1 MPQHI
6 KLRLARV
13 ALAIVLMLTVGTV
26 GFTTI
31 ANYPLFDAF
40 YMSLMTI
47 TTVGYAEIHPLGHT
61 GRIFNSFFIFFG
73 VSIMFLAVG
82 ATTQT
87 IVELELS
94 QYFVKRRVRRMI
106 EKLDNHY
113 IICGFGRV
121 GRGAANEL
129 QRAGV
134 PFLVIDNHDDKVE
147 RAMKSGMLAV
157 LGDASRDENL
167 RDLGISRA
175 KGLIAALSTDAD
187 NLFLILS
194 ARGLN
199 ANLIISARV
208 SEEGSETK
216 FRRAGADSVFAPYD
230 ITGTRLAQA
239 ILRPHVATFLD
250 FATMGVGINVSIE
263 QVRVAEDCECVSKS
277 LGQIQLRRQVGVIV
291 LAIRKAEGTMLFN
304 PDADAEIAAG
314 DFLIAMGD
322 ASQLRKLEKL
332 LAEARS

>member
-1 MPQHI
+1 
-6 KLRLARV
+6 
-13 ALAIVLMLTVGTV
+13 V
-26 GFTTI
+26 GFVTI
-31 ANYPLFDAF
+31 AGYPLFDAF

-47 TTVGYAEIHPLGHT
+47 TTVGYAEIHPLGHA
-61 GRIFNSFFIFFG
+61 GRVFNSFLIFFG
-73 VSIMFLAVG
+73 VSTMFLAVG

-87 IVELELS
+87 IIELELN

-106 EKLDNHY
+106 EKLDDHY

-129 QRAGV
+129 QRARV
-134 PFLVIDNHDDKVE
+134 PFIIIDNHDDKVE
-147 RAMKSGMLAV
+147 RAMKSEMLAV

-167 RDLGISRA
+167 RDLGIARA
-175 KGLIAALSTDAD
+175 KGLIAALSSDAD

-194 ARGLN
+194 AKGLN
-199 ANLIISARV
+199 PKLVISARV
-208 SEEGSETK
+208 SEEGSEQK
-216 FRRAGADSVFAPYD
+216 FKRAGADSVFAPYD

-250 FATMGVGINVSIE
+250 FATMDTGLNVSIE
-263 QVRVAEDCECVSKS
+263 QVRVGEKSEFVSKS

-291 LAIRKAEGTMLFN
+291 LAIRKAHGTMLFN

-314 DFLIAMGD
+314 DYLIAMGD
-322 ASQLRKLEKL
+322 SAQLRRLEEL
-332 LAEARS
+332 LSEGRS

>member
-1 MPQHI
+1 MQHI
-6 KLRLARV
+6 KLRLLRV
-13 ALAIVLMLTVGTV
+13 LFAILVVLTVGTTGYV
-26 GFTTI
+26 LI
-31 ANYPLFDAF
+31 ADYPLFDAF
-40 YMSLMTI
+40 YMALMTI
-47 TTVGYAEIHPLGHT
+47 TTVGYAEIHPLGHA
-61 GRIFNSFFIFFG
+61 GRIFNSFVIFFG
-73 VSIMFLAVG
+73 VVTMFLAVG

-87 IVELELS
+87 IIELELN

-106 EKLDNHY
+106 DKLDNHF

-134 PFLVIDNHDDKVE
+134 PFIVIDNHDDKVE

-167 RDLGISRA
+167 RDLGISQA
-175 KGLIAALSTDAD
+175 NGLIAALSSDAD

-194 ARGLN
+194 AKGLN
-199 ANLIISARV
+199 PKLIISARV
-208 SEEGSETK
+208 SEEGSEQK

-250 FATMGVGINVSIE
+250 FTTMGMGLNVSIE
-263 QVRVAEDCECVSKS
+263 QVRVSPGSECVSKS

-291 LAIRKAEGTMLFN
+291 LAIRKADGKMLFN

-322 ASQLRKLEKL
+322 AAQLRQLEEL
-332 LAEARS
+332 LAEAR

>member
-1 MPQHI
+1 MQHI
-6 KLRLARV
+6 KVRLLRVL
-13 ALAIVLMLTVGTV
+13 LAIAVVLALGTV

-31 ANYPLFDAF
+31 ADYPLFDAF
-40 YMSLMTI
+40 YMTLMTI
-47 TTVGYAEIHPLGHT
+47 TTVGYAEIHPLARA
-61 GRIFNSFFIFFG
+61 GRVFNSFLIFFG
-73 VSIMFLAVG
+73 VSTMFLAVG

-87 IVELELS
+87 IIELELS

-106 EKLDNHY
+106 DKLDDHF
-113 IICGFGRV
+113 IVCGFGRV

-134 PFLVIDNHDDKVE
+134 SFIVIDNHDDKVD

-167 RDLGISRA
+167 RDLGISRS
-175 KGLIAALSTDAD
+175 KGLIAALSSDAD

-194 ARGLN
+194 AKGLN
-199 ANLIISARV
+199 PKLIISARV
-208 SEEGSETK
+208 SEEGSEQK

-230 ITGTRLAQA
+230 ITGSRLAQA

-250 FATMGVGINVSIE
+250 FTTMGMGLNVSIE
-263 QVRVAEDCECVSKS
+263 QVRVSDGSECVSKS
-277 LGQIQLRRQVGVIV
+277 LGEIQLRRQVGVIV
-291 LAIRKAEGTMLFN
+291 LAIRKAGGTMLFN
-304 PDADAEIAAG
+304 PDADATIAAG

-322 ASQLRKLEKL
+322 AAQLRQLEGM
-332 LAEARS
+332 LAETRR

>member
-1 MPQHI
+1 MQHI
-6 KLRLARV
+6 KVRLLRVL
-13 ALAIVLMLTVGTV
+13 LAIAVVLALGTA
-26 GFTTI
+26 GFATI
-31 ANYPLFDAF
+31 ADYPLFDAF
-40 YMSLMTI
+40 YMTLMTM
-47 TTVGYAEIHPLGHT
+47 TTVGYAEIHPLGYA
-61 GRIFNSFFIFFG
+61 GRVFNSFVIFFG
-73 VSIMFLAVG
+73 VSTMFLAVG

-87 IVELELS
+87 IIELELS

-106 EKLDNHY
+106 DKLDDHF

-134 PFLVIDNHDDKVE
+134 PFIVIDNHDDKVE

-175 KGLIAALSTDAD
+175 KGLIAALSSDAD

-194 ARGLN
+194 AKGLN
-199 ANLIISARV
+199 PKLIISARV
-208 SEEGSETK
+208 SEEGSEQK

-250 FATMGVGINVSIE
+250 FTTMGMGLNVSIE
-263 QVRVAEDCECVSKS
+263 QVRVSEGSECVAKS
-277 LGQIQLRRQVGVIV
+277 LGEIQLRRQVGVIV
-291 LAIRKAEGTMLFN
+291 LAIRKAGGTMLFN

-322 ASQLRKLEKL
+322 AAQLRQLEGM
-332 LAEARS
+332 LAEARR

>member
-1 MPQHI
+1 MQHI
-6 KLRLARV
+6 KVRLLRVL
-13 ALAIVLMLTVGTV
+13 LAIAVVLAVGTA
-26 GFTTI
+26 GFATI
-31 ANYPLFDAF
+31 ADYPLFDAF
-40 YMSLMTI
+40 YMTLMTI
-47 TTVGYAEIHPLGHT
+47 TTVGYAEIHPLGHA
-61 GRIFNSFFIFFG
+61 GRVFNSFLIFFG
-73 VSIMFLAVG
+73 VSTMFLAVG

-87 IVELELS
+87 IIELELS
-94 QYFVKRRVRRMI
+94 QYFLKRRVRRMI
-106 EKLDNHY
+106 DKLDDHF

-121 GRGAANEL
+121 GLGAANEL

-134 PFLVIDNHDDKVE
+134 PFIVIDNHDDKVE

-175 KGLIAALSTDAD
+175 KGLIAALSSDAD

-194 ARGLN
+194 AKGLN
-199 ANLIISARV
+199 PELIISARV
-208 SEEGSETK
+208 SEEGSEQK

-250 FATMGVGINVSIE
+250 FTTMGMGLNVSIE
-263 QVRVAEDCECVSKS
+263 QVRVSEGSEYVSKS
-277 LGQIQLRRQVGVIV
+277 LGEIQLRRQVGVIV
-291 LAIRKAEGTMLFN
+291 LAIRKAGGTMLFN

-322 ASQLRKLEKL
+322 PAQLRQLERL
-332 LAEARS
+332 LAEGR

>member
-1 MPQHI
+1 MQHI
-6 KLRLARV
+6 KVRLLRVL
-13 ALAIVLMLTVGTV
+13 LAIAVVLALGTA
-26 GFTTI
+26 GFATI
-31 ANYPLFDAF
+31 ADYPLFDAF
-40 YMSLMTI
+40 YMTLMTM
-47 TTVGYAEIHPLGHT
+47 TTVGYAEIHPLGYA
-61 GRIFNSFFIFFG
+61 GRVFNSFVIFFG
-73 VSIMFLAVG
+73 VSTMFLAVG

-87 IVELELS
+87 IIELELS

-106 EKLDNHY
+106 DKLDDHF

-134 PFLVIDNHDDKVE
+134 PFIVIDNHDDKVE

-175 KGLIAALSTDAD
+175 KGLIAALSSDAD

-194 ARGLN
+194 AKGLN
-199 ANLIISARV
+199 PELIISARV
-208 SEEGSETK
+208 SEEGSEQK

-250 FATMGVGINVSIE
+250 FTTMGMGLNVSIE
-263 QVRVAEDCECVSKS
+263 QVRVSERSECISKS

-291 LAIRKAEGTMLFN
+291 LAIRKAGGTMLFN

-322 ASQLRKLEKL
+322 AAQLRRLEEL
-332 LAEARS
+332 LAEAR

>member
-1 MPQHI
+1 MQHI
-6 KLRLARV
+6 KVRLLRVL
-13 ALAIVLMLTVGTV
+13 LAIAVVLALGTV

-31 ANYPLFDAF
+31 ADYPLFDAF
-40 YMSLMTI
+40 YMTLMTI
-47 TTVGYAEIHPLGHT
+47 TTVGYAEIHPLARA
-61 GRIFNSFFIFFG
+61 GRVFNSFLIFFG
-73 VSIMFLAVG
+73 VSTMFLAVG

-87 IVELELS
+87 IIELELS

-106 EKLDNHY
+106 DKLDDHF
-113 IICGFGRV
+113 IVCGFGRV

-134 PFLVIDNHDDKVE
+134 SFIVIDNHDDKVD

-167 RDLGISRA
+167 RDLGISRS
-175 KGLIAALSTDAD
+175 KGLIAALSSDAD

-194 ARGLN
+194 AKGLN
-199 ANLIISARV
+199 PKLIISARV
-208 SEEGSETK
+208 SEEGSEQK

-230 ITGTRLAQA
+230 ITGSRLAQA

-250 FATMGVGINVSIE
+250 FTTMGMGLNVSIE
-263 QVRVAEDCECVSKS
+263 QVRVSEGSECVSKS
-277 LGQIQLRRQVGVIV
+277 LGEIQLRRQVGVIV
-291 LAIRKAEGTMLFN
+291 LAIRKAGGTMLFN
-304 PDADAEIAAG
+304 PDADATIAAG

-322 ASQLRKLEKL
+322 AAQLRQLEGM
-332 LAEARS
+332 LAETRR

>member
-1 MPQHI
+1 MQHI
-6 KLRLARV
+6 KARLLRVL
-13 ALAIVLMLTVGTV
+13 LAIAVVLALGTV
-26 GFTTI
+26 GFVAI
-31 ANYPLFDAF
+31 ADYPVFDAF
-40 YMSLMTI
+40 YMTLMTI
-47 TTVGYAEIHPLGHT
+47 TTVGYAEIHPLARA
-61 GRIFNSFFIFFG
+61 GRVFNSFVIFFG

-87 IVELELS
+87 IIELELS
-94 QYFVKRRVRRMI
+94 QYFLKRRVRRMI
-106 EKLDNHY
+106 DKLDDHF

-134 PFLVIDNHDDKVE
+134 PFIVIDNHDDMVE

-175 KGLIAALSTDAD
+175 KGLIAALATDAD

-194 ARGLN
+194 AKGLN
-199 ANLIISARV
+199 PRLIISARV
-208 SEEGSETK
+208 SEEGSEQK

-250 FATMGVGINVSIE
+250 FTTMGMGLNVSIE
-263 QVRVAEDCECVSKS
+263 QVRVSEGSECVAKS
-277 LGQIQLRRQVGVIV
+277 LGEIQLRRQVGVIV
-291 LAIRKAEGTMLFN
+291 LAIRKAGGTMLFN
-304 PDADAEIAAG
+304 PDADAEIVAG

-322 ASQLRKLEKL
+322 AAQLRQLEGM
-332 LAEARS
+332 LAEAR

>member
-1 MPQHI
+1 MQHI
-6 KLRLARV
+6 KVRLLRVL
-13 ALAIVLMLTVGTV
+13 LAIAVVLALGTA
-26 GFTTI
+26 GFATI
-31 ANYPLFDAF
+31 ADYPLFDAF
-40 YMSLMTI
+40 YMTLMTM
-47 TTVGYAEIHPLGHT
+47 TTVGYAEIHPLGYA
-61 GRIFNSFFIFFG
+61 GRVFNSFVIFFG
-73 VSIMFLAVG
+73 VSTMFLAVG

-87 IVELELS
+87 IIELELS

-106 EKLDNHY
+106 DKLDDHF

-134 PFLVIDNHDDKVE
+134 PFIVIDNQDDKVE

-175 KGLIAALSTDAD
+175 KGLIAALSSDAD

-194 ARGLN
+194 AKGLN
-199 ANLIISARV
+199 PELIISARV
-208 SEEGSETK
+208 SEEGSEQK

-250 FATMGVGINVSIE
+250 FTTMGMGLNVSIE
-263 QVRVAEDCECVSKS
+263 QVRVSERSECISKS

-291 LAIRKAEGTMLFN
+291 LAIRKAGGTMLFN

-322 ASQLRKLEKL
+322 AAQLRRLEEL
-332 LAEARS
+332 LAEAR

>member
-1 MPQHI
+1 MQHI
-6 KLRLARV
+6 RVRLLRVL
-13 ALAIVLMLTVGTV
+13 LAIAVVLALGTV
-26 GFTTI
+26 GFATI
-31 ANYPLFDAF
+31 ADYPLFDAF
-40 YMSLMTI
+40 YMTLMTI
-47 TTVGYAEIHPLGHT
+47 TTVGYAEIHPLARA
-61 GRIFNSFFIFFG
+61 GRVFNSFVIFFG
-73 VSIMFLAVG
+73 VSTMFLAVG

-87 IVELELS
+87 IIELELS

-106 EKLDNHY
+106 DKLDDHF

-134 PFLVIDNHDDKVE
+134 PFIVIDNHDDKVE

-175 KGLIAALSTDAD
+175 KGLIAALSSDAD

-194 ARGLN
+194 AKGLN
-199 ANLIISARV
+199 PKLIISARV
-208 SEEGSETK
+208 SEEGSEQK

-250 FATMGVGINVSIE
+250 FTTMGMGLNISIE
-263 QVRVAEDCECVSKS
+263 QVRVSEGSECVAKS
-277 LGQIQLRRQVGVIV
+277 LGEIQLRRRVGVIV
-291 LAIRKAEGTMLFN
+291 LAIRKAGGTMLFN

-322 ASQLRKLEKL
+322 AAQLRQLEDM
-332 LAEARS
+332 LAEARR

>member
-1 MPQHI
+1 MQHI
-6 KLRLARV
+6 KLRLLRV
-13 ALAIVLMLTVGTV
+13 FLAIAVVLAAGTV

-31 ANYPLFDAF
+31 ADYPVFDAF
-40 YMSLMTI
+40 YMTLMTI
-47 TTVGYAEIHPLGHT
+47 TTVGYAEIHPLT
-61 GRIFNSFFIFFG
+61 RAGRVFNSFVIFVG
-73 VSIMFLAVG
+73 VSTMFLAVG

-87 IVELELS
+87 IIELELS
-94 QYFVKRRVRRMI
+94 QYFLKRRVRRMI
-106 EKLDNHY
+106 DKLDDHF

-134 PFLVIDNHDDKVE
+134 PFIVIDNHDDKVE

-175 KGLIAALSTDAD
+175 KGLIAALSSDAD

-194 ARGLN
+194 AKGLN
-199 ANLIISARV
+199 PELIISARV
-208 SEEGSETK
+208 SEEGSEQK

-250 FATMGVGINVSIE
+250 FTTMGMGLNVSIE
-263 QVRVAEDCECVSKS
+263 QVRVSERSECISKS

-291 LAIRKAEGTMLFN
+291 LAIRKAGGTMLFN

-322 ASQLRKLEKL
+322 AAQLRRLEEL
-332 LAEARS
+332 LAEAR

>member
-1 MPQHI
+1 MPPHI
-6 KLRLARV
+6 RLRLLRV
-13 ALAIVLMLTVGTV
+13 LSGIGGVLAMATL
-26 GFTTI
+26 GFVVI
-31 ANYPLFDAF
+31 ADYPVFDAF
-40 YMSLMTI
+40 YMALMTI
-47 TTVGYAEIHPLGHT
+47 TTVGYSEIHPLGHA
-61 GRIFNSFFIFFG
+61 GRVFNSFVIFFG
-73 VSIMFLAVG
+73 VVTMFLAVG

-87 IVELELS
+87 IIELELS

-106 EKLDNHY
+106 DKLDDHF

-134 PFLVIDNHDDKVE
+134 KFIVIDNQDDKVE
-147 RAMKSGMLAV
+147 RAMHSGMLAT

-175 KGLIAALSTDAD
+175 KGLIAALSSDAD

-194 ARGLN
+194 AKGLN
-199 ANLIISARV
+199 PALIISARV
-208 SEEGSETK
+208 SEEGSEQK

-250 FATMGVGINVSIE
+250 FTTMGMGLNVSIE
-263 QVRVAEDCECVSKS
+263 QVRVSEGSECVSKS

-322 ASQLRKLEKL
+322 AAQLRRLENL
-332 LAEARS
+332 LEAGR

>member
-1 MPQHI
+1 MQHI
-6 KLRLARV
+6 KLRLLRV
-13 ALAIVLMLTVGTV
+13 FLAIAVVLAAGTV

-31 ANYPLFDAF
+31 ADYPVFDAF
-40 YMSLMTI
+40 YMTLMTI
-47 TTVGYAEIHPLGHT
+47 TTVGYAEIHPLT
-61 GRIFNSFFIFFG
+61 RAGRVFNSFVIFFG
-73 VSIMFLAVG
+73 VSTMFLAVG

-87 IVELELS
+87 IIELELS
-94 QYFVKRRVRRMI
+94 QYFLKRRVRRMI
-106 EKLDNHY
+106 DKLDDHF

-129 QRAGV
+129 KRAGV
-134 PFLVIDNHDDKVE
+134 LFIVIDNHEDKVE
-147 RAMKSGMLAV
+147 RAMKAGMLAV

-194 ARGLN
+194 AKGLN
-199 ANLIISARV
+199 SNLIISARV
-208 SEEGSETK
+208 SEEGSEQK

-239 ILRPHVATFLD
+239 ILRPHVSTFLD
-250 FATMGVGINVSIE
+250 FTTMGLGLNVSIE
-263 QVRVAEDCECVSKS
+263 QVRVSEGSECVSKS
-277 LGQIQLRRQVGVIV
+277 LGEIQLRRQVGVIV
-291 LAIRKAEGTMLFN
+291 LAILKAGGTMLFN
-304 PDADAEIAAG
+304 PDADAQIAAG

-322 ASQLRKLEKL
+322 AAQLRHLEQM
-332 LAEARS
+332 LAEVH

>member
-1 MPQHI
+1 MQHI
-6 KLRLARV
+6 KLRLLRV
-13 ALAIVLMLTVGTV
+13 FLAIAVVLAAGTV

-31 ANYPLFDAF
+31 ADYPVFDAF
-40 YMSLMTI
+40 YMTLMTI
-47 TTVGYAEIHPLGHT
+47 TTVGYAEIHPLTHA
-61 GRIFNSFFIFFG
+61 GRVFNSFVIFFG
-73 VSIMFLAVG
+73 VSTMFLAVG

-87 IVELELS
+87 IIELELS
-94 QYFVKRRVRRMI
+94 QYFLKRRVRRMI
-106 EKLDNHY
+106 DKLDDHF

-129 QRAGV
+129 KRAGV
-134 PFLVIDNHDDKVE
+134 LFIVIDNHEDKVE
-147 RAMKSGMLAV
+147 RAMKAGMLAV

-194 ARGLN
+194 AKGLN
-199 ANLIISARV
+199 SNLIISARV
-208 SEEGSETK
+208 SEEGSEQK

-239 ILRPHVATFLD
+239 ILRPHVSTFLD
-250 FATMGVGINVSIE
+250 FTTMGLGLNVSIE
-263 QVRVAEDCECVSKS
+263 QVRVSEGSECVSKS
-277 LGQIQLRRQVGVIV
+277 LGEIQLRRQVGVIV
-291 LAIRKAEGTMLFN
+291 LAILKAGGTMLFN
-304 PDADAEIAAG
+304 PDADAQIAAG

-322 ASQLRKLEKL
+322 AAQLRHLEQM
-332 LAEARS
+332 LAEVH

>member
-1 MPQHI
+1 MQHI
-6 KLRLARV
+6 KLRLLRV
-13 ALAIVLMLTVGTV
+13 LFAIAVVLTVGTTGYV
-26 GFTTI
+26 LI
-31 ANYPLFDAF
+31 ADYPLFDAF
-40 YMSLMTI
+40 YMALMTI
-47 TTVGYAEIHPLGHT
+47 TTVGYAEIHPLGHA
-61 GRIFNSFFIFFG
+61 GRIFNSFVIFFG
-73 VSIMFLAVG
+73 VVTMFLAVG

-87 IVELELS
+87 IIELELN

-106 EKLDNHY
+106 DKLDNHF

-134 PFLVIDNHDDKVE
+134 PFIVIDNHDDKVE

-167 RDLGISRA
+167 RDLGISQA
-175 KGLIAALSTDAD
+175 NGLIAALSSDAD

-194 ARGLN
+194 AKGLN
-199 ANLIISARV
+199 PKLIISARV
-208 SEEGSETK
+208 SEEGSEQK

-250 FATMGVGINVSIE
+250 FTTMGMGLNVSIE
-263 QVRVAEDCECVSKS
+263 QVRVSPGSECVSKS

-291 LAIRKAEGTMLFN
+291 LAIRKADGKMLFN

-322 ASQLRKLEKL
+322 AAQLRQLEEL
-332 LAEARS
+332 LAEAR

>member
-1 MPQHI
+1 MQHI
-6 KLRLARV
+6 KVRLLRVL
-13 ALAIVLMLTVGTV
+13 LAIAVVLALGTV

-31 ANYPLFDAF
+31 ADYPLFDAF
-40 YMSLMTI
+40 YMTLMTI
-47 TTVGYAEIHPLGHT
+47 TTVGYAEIHPLARA
-61 GRIFNSFFIFFG
+61 GRVFNSFLIFFG
-73 VSIMFLAVG
+73 VSTMFLAVG

-87 IVELELS
+87 IIELELS

-106 EKLDNHY
+106 DKLDDHF
-113 IICGFGRV
+113 IVCGFGRV

-134 PFLVIDNHDDKVE
+134 SFIVIDNHDDKVD

-167 RDLGISRA
+167 RDLGISRS
-175 KGLIAALSTDAD
+175 KGLIAALSSDAD

-194 ARGLN
+194 AKGLN
-199 ANLIISARV
+199 PKLIISARV
-208 SEEGSETK
+208 SEEGSEQK

-230 ITGTRLAQA
+230 ITGSRLAQA

-250 FATMGVGINVSIE
+250 FTTMGRGLNVSIE
-263 QVRVAEDCECVSKS
+263 QVRVSDGSECVSKS
-277 LGQIQLRRQVGVIV
+277 LGEIQLRRQVGVIV
-291 LAIRKAEGTMLFN
+291 LAIRKAGGTMLFN
-304 PDADAEIAAG
+304 PDADATIAAG

-322 ASQLRKLEKL
+322 AAQLRQLEGM
-332 LAEARS
+332 LAEARR

>member
-1 MPQHI
+1 MQHI
-6 KLRLARV
+6 KLRLLRV
-13 ALAIVLMLTVGTV
+13 LFAIVVVLTVGTTGYV
-26 GFTTI
+26 LI
-31 ANYPLFDAF
+31 ADYPLFDAF
-40 YMSLMTI
+40 YMALMTI
-47 TTVGYAEIHPLGHT
+47 TTVGYAEIHPLGHA
-61 GRIFNSFFIFFG
+61 GRIFNSFVIFFG
-73 VSIMFLAVG
+73 VVTMFLAVG

-87 IVELELS
+87 IIELELN

-106 EKLDNHY
+106 DKLDNHF

-134 PFLVIDNHDDKVE
+134 PFIVIDNHDDKVE

-167 RDLGISRA
+167 RDLGISQA
-175 KGLIAALSTDAD
+175 NGLIAALSSDAD

-194 ARGLN
+194 AKGLN
-199 ANLIISARV
+199 PKLIISARV
-208 SEEGSETK
+208 SEEGSEQK

-250 FATMGVGINVSIE
+250 FTTMGMGLNVSIE
-263 QVRVAEDCECVSKS
+263 QVRVSPGSECVSKS

-291 LAIRKAEGTMLFN
+291 LAIRKADGKMLFN
-304 PDADAEIAAG
+304 PDADAEISAG

-322 ASQLRKLEKL
+322 AAQLRQLEEL
-332 LAEARS
+332 LAEAR

>member
-1 MPQHI
+1 MQHI
-6 KLRLARV
+6 RVRLLRVL
-13 ALAIVLMLTVGTV
+13 LAICVVLALGTA
-26 GFTTI
+26 GFATI
-31 ANYPLFDAF
+31 ADYPLFDAF
-40 YMSLMTI
+40 YMTLMTI
-47 TTVGYAEIHPLGHT
+47 TTVGYAEIHPLTHA
-61 GRIFNSFFIFFG
+61 GRVFNSFVIFFG
-73 VSIMFLAVG
+73 VSTMFLAVG

-87 IVELELS
+87 IIELELS
-94 QYFVKRRVRRMI
+94 QYFLKRRVRRMI
-106 EKLDNHY
+106 DKLDDHF

-134 PFLVIDNHDDKVE
+134 PFIVIDNHDDQVE

-175 KGLIAALSTDAD
+175 KGLIATLSTDAD

-194 ARGLN
+194 AKGLN
-199 ANLIISARV
+199 PKLIISARV
-208 SEEGSETK
+208 SEEGSEQK

-250 FATMGVGINVSIE
+250 FTTMGMGLNVSLE
-263 QVRVAEDCECVSKS
+263 QVRVSEGSDCVAKS
-277 LGQIQLRRQVGVIV
+277 LGEIQLRRQVGVIV

-304 PDADAEIAAG
+304 PDADAQIAAG

-322 ASQLRKLEKL
+322 AGQLRQLEEL
-332 LAEARS
+332 LAGARR

>member
-1 MPQHI
+1 MQHI
-6 KLRLARV
+6 QVRLLRVL
-13 ALAIVLMLTVGTV
+13 LAIAVVLALGTA
-26 GFTTI
+26 GFATI
-31 ANYPLFDAF
+31 ADYPLFDAF
-40 YMSLMTI
+40 YMTLMTM
-47 TTVGYAEIHPLGHT
+47 TTVGYAEIHPLGYA
-61 GRIFNSFFIFFG
+61 GRVFNSFVIFFG
-73 VSIMFLAVG
+73 VSTMFLAVG

-87 IVELELS
+87 IIELELS

-106 EKLDNHY
+106 DKLDDHF

-134 PFLVIDNHDDKVE
+134 PFIVIDNQDDKVE

-175 KGLIAALSTDAD
+175 KGLIAALSSDAD

-194 ARGLN
+194 AKGLN
-199 ANLIISARV
+199 PKVIISARV
-208 SEEGSETK
+208 SEEGSEQK

-250 FATMGVGINVSIE
+250 FTTMGMGLNVSIE
-263 QVRVAEDCECVSKS
+263 QVRVSERSECVSKS

-291 LAIRKAEGTMLFN
+291 LAIRKAGGTMLFN

-322 ASQLRKLEKL
+322 AAQLRRLEEL
-332 LAEARS
+332 LAEAR

>member
-1 MPQHI
+1 MQHI
-6 KLRLARV
+6 KVRLLRVL
-13 ALAIVLMLTVGTV
+13 LAIAVVLAAGTA
-26 GFTTI
+26 GFATI
-31 ANYPLFDAF
+31 ADYPLFDAF
-40 YMSLMTI
+40 YMTLMTI
-47 TTVGYAEIHPLGHT
+47 TTVGYAEIHPLGHA
-61 GRIFNSFFIFFG
+61 GRVFNSFLIFFG
-73 VSIMFLAVG
+73 VSTMFLAVG

-87 IVELELS
+87 IIELELS

-106 EKLDNHY
+106 DKLDDHF

-134 PFLVIDNHDDKVE
+134 PFIVIDNQDDKVE

-175 KGLIAALSTDAD
+175 KGLIAALSSDAD

-194 ARGLN
+194 AKGLN
-199 ANLIISARV
+199 PELIISARV
-208 SEEGSETK
+208 SEEGSEQK

-250 FATMGVGINVSIE
+250 FTTMGMGLNVSIE
-263 QVRVAEDCECVSKS
+263 QVRVSEGSQCVSKS
-277 LGQIQLRRQVGVIV
+277 LEQIQLRRQVGVIV
-291 LAIRKAEGTMLFN
+291 LAIRKAGGTMLFN

-322 ASQLRKLEKL
+322 AAQLRQLEQL
-332 LAEARS
+332 LAAAS

>member
-1 MPQHI
+1 
-6 KLRLARV
+6 V
-13 ALAIVLMLTVGTV
+13 ALAIVLMLTVGTA
-26 GFTTI
+26 GFVTI
-31 ANYPLFDAF
+31 AHYPVFDAF

-47 TTVGYAEIHPLGHT
+47 TTVGYAEIHPLGHA
-61 GRIFNSFFIFFG
+61 GRVFNSFLIFFG
-73 VSIMFLAVG
+73 VSTMFLAVG

-94 QYFVKRRVRRMI
+94 QYFLKRRVRRMI

-134 PFLVIDNHDDKVE
+134 PFLVIDKNDDKVE

-157 LGDASRDENL
+157 LGDASRDETL
-167 RDLGISRA
+167 RDLGIWRA
-175 KGLIAALSTDAD
+175 KGLIAALSSDAD

-208 SEEGSETK
+208 SEEGSEQK

-250 FATMGVGINVSIE
+250 FATMGMGINVSIE
-263 QVRVAEDCECVSKS
+263 QVRVAERSECVSKS

-291 LAIRKAEGTMLFN
+291 LAIRKAEGSMLFN
-304 PDADAEIAAG
+304 PDANAEISAG

-322 ASQLRKLEKL
+322 AAQLRNLEKL
-332 LAEARS
+332 LAEAGS